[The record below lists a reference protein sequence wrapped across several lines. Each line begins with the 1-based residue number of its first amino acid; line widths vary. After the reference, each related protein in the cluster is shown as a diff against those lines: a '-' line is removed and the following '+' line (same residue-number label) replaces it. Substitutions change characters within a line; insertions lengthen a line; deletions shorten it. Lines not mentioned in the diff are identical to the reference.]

1 MSRDAQAQ
9 VALAALHQQI
19 EQMQAAQFVG
29 GL

>member
-1 MSRDAQAQ
+1 MPRDAQLK
-9 VALAALHQQI
+9 VALAALNQQI